1 MGLVLFALFVGVP
14 VAEIALFILVGG
26 QIGVLATVAI
36 VILTAIAGAALV
48 RQQGLETAQRARL
61 DMEANRMPTGP
72 MAEGLAILVA
82 GALLLT
88 PGFLTDAI
96 GFTLLIPP
104 ARRSI
109 IKWVG
114 AWLSSRVTV
123 VGMEAG
129 MRGGPGSGPNGGPN
143 TGTDRGPYRD
153 DVIDGEFQ
161 EVDPDA
167 DEPSG
172 PGETAGSLS
181 DQRNGG
187 SSPWRRS

>member
-61 DMEANRMPTGP
+61 DMEANRMPTGA

-114 AWLSSRVTV
+114 VWLSSRVTV

-129 MRGGPGSGPNGGPN
+129 MRGGPGNGPNGGPN
-143 TGTDRGPYRD
+143 MGKDRGPYRD
-153 DVIDGEFQ
+153 DVIEGEFQ

-167 DEPSG
+167 GAQSG